1 MALYIGIF
9 DARKAI
15 RHVPVEIDLAAI
27 ANSVSGLS
35 ETLGDSKEMIY
46 HNESHHALVI
56 VNTAKATKILS
67 KHILNTLNPVNISMN
82 GCIQH
87 LKANY
92 CCKNG
97 TTHQFIKG
105 ECVLW
110 DYREKTWEIL
120 LYQFMERKRQKVCQ
134 IIAVNLEMLDF
145 IKLHP
150 FLPQA
155 SSSFLLHRL
164 THKEKQHNFPV
175 VARVPF
181 L

>member
-105 ECVLW
+105 NACFGITEKRLGKSFCINLW
-110 DYREKTWEIL
+110 RGKGKS
-120 LYQFMERKRQKVCQ
+120 MP
-134 IIAVNLEMLDF
+134 N
-145 IKLHP
+145 
-150 FLPQA
+150 
-155 SSSFLLHRL
+155 HRG
-164 THKEKQHNFPV
+164 QPGN
-175 VARVPF
+175 A
-181 L
+181 